1 MPPARP
7 GAVPH
12 LLKSRSFSP
21 RLVPVL
27 PQSLHAFFMS
37 PLPTILF
44 ISLALCSLTVLVY
57 WFIAGIETLTTI
69 WKVPTAQAGLAL
81 ADAVPTPQRSTPRV
95 CIVIPAH
102 NEAEVIARITH
113 SLIKQDY
120 PNFSVVFA
128 LDRCTD
134 DTLSRLRAAA
144 AGDPRIEWIEIASC
158 PADWAGKVNAVHH
171 GATGTTAGRNAEL
184 LLFTDA
190 DTIFHPRCLTAT
202 VAMLQHQ
209 NIGMLS
215 LLSTLTT
222 NRWFELL
229 LQPVAGFQMLTQF
242 PLKRANRTGSA
253 RRALAN
259 GQFMLFTRKCYDAIG
274 GHTRTSGH
282 LLEDIKLARLVLE
295 AGFEQSL
302 LMAHG
307 LVICEMYRSW
317 PQFARG
323 WKRIFTELSGR
334 NPRRLR
340 KYALR
345 LAVLNGLLPL
355 TAWASVL
362 VWPLMGQ
369 FRADP
374 LVIATAILGA
384 LGLICHLGAMACGL
398 LWSGGSPLLAV
409 LHAPGAIG
417 VALLLRNA
425 ASDLK
430 SGNAIQWGGKA
441 YDLMGTNTHEG
452 QFISREPIQPFR
464 PPQTAPALSAARAQ
478 HPDPDPAFGTPHKG

>member
-1 MPPARP
+1 
-7 GAVPH
+7 
-12 LLKSRSFSP
+12 
-21 RLVPVL
+21 
-27 PQSLHAFFMS
+27 MS

-44 ISLALCSLTVLVY
+44 LALALCSLTVLVY

-69 WKVPTAQAGLAL
+69 WTVPTAKKGLAL
-81 ADAVPTPQRSTPRV
+81 ADATPASQRSTPRV
-95 CIVIPAH
+95 CIIIPAH
-102 NEAEVIARITH
+102 DEAEVIARITQ

-134 DTLSRLRAAA
+134 DTLPRLRAAT
-144 AGDPRIEWIEIASC
+144 AGDLRIEWIEIASC

-171 GATGTTAGRNAEL
+171 GATGTAAGRNAEL

-209 NIGMLS
+209 NVGMLS

-242 PLKRANRTGSA
+242 PLKRANRTGPG

-259 GQFMLFTRKCYDAIG
+259 GQFMLFTRKCYNAIG

-307 LVICEMYRSW
+307 LLICEMYRSW

-334 NPRRLR
+334 DPRRLR
-340 KYALR
+340 KYAMR
-345 LAVLNGLLPL
+345 LAILNGLLPL
-355 TAWASVL
+355 AAWASL
-362 VWPLMGQ
+362 LAWPLMGQ
-369 FRADP
+369 FRSDP

-384 LGLICHLGAMACGL
+384 LGLLCHLGAMARGL
-398 LWSGGSPLLAV
+398 LWSGGSPFLAL

-417 VALLLRNA
+417 VALLLRQA
-425 ASDLK
+425 AADLK

-441 YDLMGTNTHEG
+441 YDLMGTNTHDG
-452 QFISREPIQPFR
+452 QFINREPNQPSR
-464 PPQTAPALSAARAQ
+464 PPSAALAPAFAQ
-478 HPDPDPAFGTPHKG
+478 AQAPTTPAHVTPQKG